1 MSVNYCKIDSLDL
14 FNDLKSTN
22 ISLSSFKD
30 IITCYKKLE
39 DSYIKERKVDLLK
52 DLNKQKRTI
61 FSYLSSCHDQSLK
74 KMARLTA
81 SIEQE
86 MGNIDTIDTL
96 QDNIKDAKFIKVS
109 YDNGSWKIS
118 AEYLSDDIEF
128 DKKQVPDAINC
139 LVKLVDRMDEQEAA
153 YALCHARKAGK
164 FILAELPFVRTDF
177 NDNPF
182 ETRYIK
188 EPGMTY
194 GPYEKPSDALYTT
207 QLPVSRQ
214 MASEESE
221 LGEEEVSESDVL
233 ITEDGSLMPITLVTD
248 DYVITSNDNGVFSLD
263 EVKENLRTGKWKK
276 QAAEGED
283 ARVRRLKKQID
294 ELVNTGYKE
303 KLILD
308 EALNRQIDNFAA
320 KLTEKYATRLEEL
333 DRVREMVEPKVK
345 KLAAKINEITF
356 NDNEGKQKLQR
367 LSIQLDSGTE
377 VKYSQPVEQYQK
389 RVVSVKEAEQ
399 LLDMAKKYVSPR
411 ALKKFEE
418 EVVNKFF
425 YYTSAVEKFD
435 VVLRNKDPRNE
446 ELIREQMEE
455 LGKNIKNSLDNHLYK
470 DEAYDR
476 LDNMLIDGTINF
488 DQYNKLSDFAEIN
501 AKQVMASLD
510 IINSNYNKIVQ
521 AGFLSDLKDKVLSL
535 YNSIKNWFSDTFS
548 TLLLQEKTTK
558 EINSALDS
566 VLEGE

>member
-30 IITCYKKLE
+30 IIACYKKLE

-389 RVVSVKEAEQ
+389 KVVSVKEAEQ

-418 EVVNKFF
+418 EFVNKFF

>member
-22 ISLSSFKD
+22 ISFSSFKD
-30 IITCYKKLE
+30 IIACYKKLE
-39 DSYIKERKVDLLK
+39 DSYIKERKVDRLK
-52 DLNKQKRTI
+52 DLNKQKHTI

-74 KMARLTA
+74 KIAKLTA

-96 QDNIKDAKFIKVS
+96 QDDIKGAKFIKVS
-109 YDNGSWKIS
+109 YDNGNWKIS
-118 AEYLSDDIEF
+118 AEALSDDIEF

-139 LVKLVDRMDEQEAA
+139 LVKLVERMDEQEAA

-263 EVKENLRTGKWKK
+263 EVRENLRTGKWKK

-510 IINSNYNKIVQ
+510 IINSNYNRIVQ